1 MVLGL
6 VGTLLLAT
14 KVPTE
19 VSVAQLGK
27 GFLCC
32 NLPTRFNTLTYTGA
46 RIFLDYSKFI
56 RRYKF

>member
-27 GFLCC
+27 GFFVL
-32 NLPTRFNTLTYTGA
+32 
-46 RIFLDYSKFI
+46 
-56 RRYKF
+56 